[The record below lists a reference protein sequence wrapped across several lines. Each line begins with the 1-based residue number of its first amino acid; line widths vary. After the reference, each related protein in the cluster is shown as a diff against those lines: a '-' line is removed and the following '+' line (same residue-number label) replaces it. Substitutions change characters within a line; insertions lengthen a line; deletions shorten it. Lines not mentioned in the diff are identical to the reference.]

1 MISEVIGLHATGRS
15 FLTVWLENTAEKAPL
30 RPGRRMSY
38 IDPVVDLLDKQL
50 TLAARTRQKQALNMV
65 MGTEAL
71 IAVRDIGRTSG
82 DETLEVIAWVARA
95 LVCQALSETKSQSGK
110 RRILSIEKISYSALT
125 PVSAITFPQRLI
137 STAR

>member
-38 IDPVVDLLDKQL
+38 IEPMVDALKKQL
-50 TLAARTRQKQALNMV
+50 TPAARKRLKQALAMV

-71 IAVRDIGRTSG
+71 IAVRDIGQYGALAFTDAARFKNLELDIAGDNLTMPEAARSGPRREEDIRRRTCPMS
-82 DETLEVIAWVARA
+82 
-95 LVCQALSETKSQSGK
+95 
-110 RRILSIEKISYSALT
+110 
-125 PVSAITFPQRLI
+125 
-137 STAR
+137 